1 MGYQTV
7 VTPAP
12 MRTLRTVLVPLVLAA
27 LPASAALAATSG
39 DKTVPELEGSVS
51 PTVDKVGGPPGRWR

>member
-1 MGYQTV
+1 
-7 VTPAP
+7 